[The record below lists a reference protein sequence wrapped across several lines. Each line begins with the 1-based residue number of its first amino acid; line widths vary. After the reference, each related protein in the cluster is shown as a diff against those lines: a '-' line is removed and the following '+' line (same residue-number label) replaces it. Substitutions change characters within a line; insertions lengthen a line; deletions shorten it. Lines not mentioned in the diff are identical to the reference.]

1 MGTFNVYIVPLK
13 SKLTVTRILILEMQ
27 DSILETF
34 EDRVSRL
41 KDRVSSFDDWGLR
54 IEFQI
59 SSRESALSK
68 SVHLPFILKITALC
82 IGWDSFTFA

>member
-1 MGTFNVYIVPLK
+1 MGAFNVYTVLLK

-59 SSRESALSK
+59 SSL
-68 SVHLPFILKITALC
+68 
-82 IGWDSFTFA
+82 